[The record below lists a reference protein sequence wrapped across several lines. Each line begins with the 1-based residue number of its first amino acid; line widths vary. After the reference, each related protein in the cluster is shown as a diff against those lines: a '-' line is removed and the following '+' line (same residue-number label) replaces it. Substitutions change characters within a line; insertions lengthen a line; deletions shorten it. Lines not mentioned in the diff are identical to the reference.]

1 MRFLSERQSPS
12 EMEDKLC
19 VEGEVKEWSLGDL
32 GNLQDYV
39 LTPEIVGD
47 VVFICP
53 EVGLLWAPWCCFIVM

>member
-19 VEGEVKEWSLGDL
+19 VEREVKEWSLGDL

-47 VVFICP
+47 MWFSSVLKLVFS
-53 EVGLLWAPWCCFIVM
+53 GLHGAVLL